1 MSIYKHIRD
10 NEDVLT
16 KENLLNIVHLLSDS
30 IGDHLDKDEK
40 CHLKRKVWGIISD
53 GHYNKEFAEA
63 DVAKMYIFENNSK
76 TFGPFYS
83 LEETTEVYNKLK
95 KSNPILVN
103 YNEYDFYVVM
113 NMIKSDNYVLY
124 KKRFSGYNNA
134 ALNELFIEDSI
145 NWLDDLDNP
154 YGTSKIWKYI
164 NS

>member
-1 MSIYKHIRD
+1 
-10 NEDVLT
+10 
-16 KENLLNIVHLLSDS
+16 
-30 IGDHLDKDEK
+30 
-40 CHLKRKVWGIISD
+40 
-53 GHYNKEFAEA
+53 
-63 DVAKMYIFENNSK
+63 MYIFENSSK

-113 NMIKSDNYVLY
+113 NMIKSDNYILY
-124 KKRFSGYNNA
+124 KKRFSGYSNA
-134 ALNELFIEDSI
+134 ALNELFIEDAI